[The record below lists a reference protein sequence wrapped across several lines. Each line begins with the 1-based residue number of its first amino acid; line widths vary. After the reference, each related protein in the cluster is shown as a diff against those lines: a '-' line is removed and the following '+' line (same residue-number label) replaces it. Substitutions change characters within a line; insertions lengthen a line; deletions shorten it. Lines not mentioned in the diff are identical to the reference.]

1 MCITESP
8 CCTAEL
14 TQQGKST
21 MLQLKKK
28 KRKRQSRFG
37 SAKRVGNQV
46 PSFSC
51 KYCP

>member
-1 MCITESP
+1 MCVTESP

-21 MLQLKKK
+21 MLQLKN
-28 KRKRQSRFG
+28 KRKEQPRFG
-37 SAKRVGNQV
+37 SARRVGNQA

-51 KYCP
+51 KYCS

>member
-21 MLQLKKK
+21 MLQLKNKK
-28 KRKRQSRFG
+28 KKERDSLGLAQ
-37 SAKRVGNQV
+37 QIE
-46 PSFSC
+46 
-51 KYCP
+51 